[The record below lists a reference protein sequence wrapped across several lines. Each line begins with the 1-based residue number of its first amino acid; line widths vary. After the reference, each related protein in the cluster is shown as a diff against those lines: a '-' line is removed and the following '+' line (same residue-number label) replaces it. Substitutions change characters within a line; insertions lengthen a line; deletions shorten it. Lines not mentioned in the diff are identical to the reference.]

1 MSFTPEFEIGEEIFN
16 RLVFAAIALL
26 EIINIVIVEPF
37 KLAKFYEK
45 RTLRITLYAWRK
57 RARSHLIEL
66 FNGFVKSASC
76 WR

>member
-45 RTLRITLYAWRK
+45 RTLRITIHAWRK
-57 RARSHLIEL
+57 RARSHFIEL